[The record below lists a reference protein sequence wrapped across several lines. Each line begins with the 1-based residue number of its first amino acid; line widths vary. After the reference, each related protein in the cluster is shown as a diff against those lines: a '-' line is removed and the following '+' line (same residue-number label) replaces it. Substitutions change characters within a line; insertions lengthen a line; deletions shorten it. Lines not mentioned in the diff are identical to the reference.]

1 MVAFLGY
8 TSRSVV
14 QEMLPGRAGGTLTAG
29 GYEARMFTYHPEA
42 QRITVF
48 FVAYQLKNTYDT
60 IVWDD
65 GIIFIIH
72 HVVTLVTTVRCF
84 FLCMFS
90 SNRQTRNVSFFS
102 VCVRIQLII
111 YFFRFRILLIFYF
124 THTPTSYIIH
134 HT

>member
-1 MVAFLGY
+1 
-8 TSRSVV
+8 
-14 QEMLPGRAGGTLTAG
+14 MLPGRAGGTLTAG

-72 HVVTLVTTVRCF
+72 HVVTLVTTVRFF
-84 FLCMFS
+84 FLYVF
-90 SNRQTRNVSFFS
+90 
-102 VCVRIQLII
+102 IQSANSKRKIGKVV
-111 YFFRFRILLIFYF
+111 Y
-124 THTPTSYIIH
+124 
-134 HT
+134 

>member
-29 GYEARMFTYHPEA
+29 GYEARMFTYHPAA

-72 HVVTLVTTVRCF
+72 HVLTLVTTVRCC
-84 FLCMFS
+84 FLYGFIQSANSKRTIGKEFTS
-90 SNRQTRNVSFFS
+90 SNDMHATLQQHFPSTWQTR
-102 VCVRIQLII
+102 LEA
-111 YFFRFRILLIFYF
+111 
-124 THTPTSYIIH
+124 
-134 HT
+134 